1 MLEIRNINFSY
12 TSPVLKCAS
21 FDVGPGEVLA
31 VLGPNGS
38 GKTTLLKIIVGI
50 LKPASGNVLLAGRD
64 LLSMQRR
71 EIARLIGYVPQES
84 VIRFPL
90 TAIELV
96 LQGRFAQG
104 KVLGFESEED
114 VREAQLAMDMTEANE
129 FSSRLVNELSG
140 GERQRVM
147 LARALASRPHLL
159 VLDEPIANLDIS
171 HQVKVLELVKRLT
184 IEQGLTAIVVTHE
197 LNLASE
203 FATRV
208 LLLKSGEVVAC
219 GAPHQVMTESALR
232 EVFGTDLMVDA
243 NPASGAPRVTPVA
256 PGRSAVARTNRRER

>member
-1 MLEIRNINFSY
+1 MLKVGNIDFSY
-12 TSPVLKCAS
+12 ARQVLKRAS
-21 FDVGPGEVLA
+21 FDVGRGEVLA

-50 LKPASGNVLLAGRD
+50 LKPASGSVLLDGRD

-104 KVLGFESEED
+104 KLLGFESEED
-114 VREAQLAMDMTEANE
+114 VREAQLAMDMTEADE

-147 LARALASRPHLL
+147 LARALASRPQLL

-243 NPASGAPRVTPVA
+243 NPASGAPRVTP
-256 PGRSAVARTNRRER
+256 GRSAGRSNRS